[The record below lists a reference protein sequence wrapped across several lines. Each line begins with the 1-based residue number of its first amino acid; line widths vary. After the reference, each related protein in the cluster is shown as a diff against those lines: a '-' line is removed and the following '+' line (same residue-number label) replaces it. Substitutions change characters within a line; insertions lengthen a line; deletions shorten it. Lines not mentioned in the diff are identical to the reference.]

1 MTSLQWRQPTS
12 AEETRTGPASAS
24 KSRKRTWRIE
34 ATSRT
39 KNGSYLGRRQIAEA
53 RIGALDRR
61 LLDDAVGRAAARL
74 AVAHVARTDAVL
86 ALVETVGPAPIGAKP
101 PPSLACNQRPPPRHG
116 SRAFTEFYWLFLV
129 CVEFYCDRVG
139 FYL

>member
-24 KSRKRTWRIE
+24 KSRRRTWRIE
-34 ATSRT
+34 ETSRT